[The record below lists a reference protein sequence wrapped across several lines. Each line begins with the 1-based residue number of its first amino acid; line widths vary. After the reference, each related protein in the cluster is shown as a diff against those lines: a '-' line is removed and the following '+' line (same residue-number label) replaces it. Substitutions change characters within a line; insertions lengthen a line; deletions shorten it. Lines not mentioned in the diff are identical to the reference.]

1 MTARDPPRTSA
12 KKGTVAKKPANT
24 TSVDQLQVYHKPEYK
39 NFTEALNPRSAQTIR
54 PKRMNLLQTLRMIE
68 EIYSFRF
75 GVKRE
80 STTLHQAIVDLLKSK
95 YKQKQMMD
103 QAGFDLLASTE

>member
-80 STTLHQAIVDLLKSK
+80 STTLH
-95 YKQKQMMD
+95 
-103 QAGFDLLASTE
+103 